1 MDVLLFRGLA
11 VHISFLT
18 TIEILWLYLPL
29 YPSILPTD
37 RACVLMPLMSDYGWS
52 YQKFIRKHYL
62 KNGSATDRTLLY
74 LEVVVFCSMCRDE
87 SCASDFPYR

>member
-1 MDVLLFRGLA
+1 MAVFMDILLFRGLA

-37 RACVLMPLMSDYGWS
+37 RACM
-52 YQKFIRKHYL
+52 
-62 KNGSATDRTLLY
+62 
-74 LEVVVFCSMCRDE
+74 
-87 SCASDFPYR
+87 